1 MEHAERYRL
10 TILILAREPN
20 TVGQGTHSGSDRLI
34 MAKIALITGIAGQD
48 GSYLTEHLLDLGYEV
63 HGLIRRNST
72 PEHQES
78 RLDLLEGKIQTHYSD
93 LIDPSSLSRLIDSIG
108 PDEIYNLG
116 AQSHVKISFEIPQ
129 FTSITNGLGP
139 LNVLESVRALGAK
152 TRIYQASSSEMF
164 GSSVDADGF
173 QRETTPML
181 PVSPYGCS
189 KLFGYHITRVY
200 RESYGIFSS
209 NGILFNHESPRRASN
224 FVTGKVVK
232 TAIQIKRGQATQLVL
247 GNLDSYR
254 DWGHSKDYVKAMH
267 LILQHSLP
275 DDFVVATGF
284 THSVRDLV
292 SIVFEKLGLNYEDYV
307 KQDPRY
313 MRPQELPYLRG
324 DSTKIRNQLHW
335 SPSITF
341 DDLLT
346 EMIEYWEQKI

>member
-1 MEHAERYRL
+1 MNVRSCTQEMEYTERCPP
-10 TILILAREPN
+10 IVIILARVPIAIESE
-20 TVGQGTHSGSDRLI
+20 THSGSDRLI
-34 MAKIALITGIAGQD
+34 MSKIALITGIAGQD

-93 LIDPSSLSRLIDSIG
+93 LIDPSSLIRLIDSIG

-139 LNVLESVRALGAK
+139 LNVLESVRVLGAK

-164 GSSVDADGF
+164 GTSVDADGF

-224 FVTGKVVK
+224 FVTGKVIK
-232 TAIQIKRGQATQLVL
+232 TAIQIKRGKATQLVL
-247 GNLDSYR
+247 G
-254 DWGHSKDYVKAMH
+254 
-267 LILQHSLP
+267 
-275 DDFVVATGF
+275 
-284 THSVRDLV
+284 
-292 SIVFEKLGLNYEDYV
+292 SISE
-307 KQDPRY
+307 
-313 MRPQELPYLRG
+313 
-324 DSTKIRNQLHW
+324 TT
-335 SPSITF
+335 PS
-341 DDLLT
+341 
-346 EMIEYWEQKI
+346 